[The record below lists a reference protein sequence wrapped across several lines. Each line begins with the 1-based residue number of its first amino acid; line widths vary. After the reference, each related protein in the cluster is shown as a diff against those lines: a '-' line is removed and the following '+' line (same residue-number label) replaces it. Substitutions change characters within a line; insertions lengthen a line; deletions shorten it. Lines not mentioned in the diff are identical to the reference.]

1 MTASSPDVAPIRFSR
16 MERAKLL
23 DGAAAKWDRG
33 DWGYFVFDTAD
44 NGECLIAFGPD
55 DDPEDD
61 DPLWV
66 VAKQGTGEICVMK
79 RNTMIVEEG
88 VLFDDVLERWR
99 RENRPVLS
107 SGRCAA
113 SGR

>member
-1 MTASSPDVAPIRFSR
+1 MTASSPDVESIRFSR
-16 MERAKLL
+16 LERAKLVN
-23 DGAAAKWDRG
+23 GAAAKWDCG

-44 NGECLIAFGPD
+44 NSECLMAFGPD

-66 VAKQGTGEICVMK
+66 VAKQSIGEICVMK

-99 RENRPVLS
+99 RENRPSLLP
-107 SGRCAA
+107 SGRAGP
-113 SGR
+113 GR